1 MSQTA
6 SVKTST
12 PARGRRRKT
21 VAAAVALPIAASMM
35 LAGCSAGQITQ
46 TADQRSEVP
55 GTTAD
60 LGNLHIR
67 AAEITP
73 PTSGH
78 FFSKGSTVY
87 VEMQIANDGPKDEL
101 TAATIDG
108 VDATLEGSGA
118 ASPSAGSS
126 ASTTQR
132 NAESTGAGLASTIT
146 IAEQGITSVGE
157 DNTITADAADKLY
170 PAQYIKVVLTFKNAG
185 ELKMSMPIGVPTTE
199 QPKIS
204 DDTIDLH
211 PNEGKGEV
219 D

>member
-6 SVKTST
+6 SIKTST
-12 PARGRRRKT
+12 PARGRRRKA
-21 VAAAVALPIAASMM
+21 VAAAFALPIAASMM

-60 LGNLHIR
+60 IGNLHVR
-67 AAEITP
+67 AAEISP

-78 FFSKGSTVY
+78 YFSKGSTMY
-87 VEMQIANDGPKDEL
+87 VEMQIANDGAEDEL
-101 TAATIDG
+101 TAATING
-108 VDATLEGSGA
+108 VDATVEGT
-118 ASPSAGSS
+118 SASS
-126 ASTTQR
+126 APR

-146 IAEQGITSVGE
+146 IAEQGVTTVGE
-157 DNTITADAADKLY
+157 DNTITADAADKLF

-185 ELKMSMPIGVPTTE
+185 ELKMSMPVGVPTTE
-199 QPKIS
+199 QPKIKS
-204 DDTIDLH
+204 DKIDLH
-211 PNEGKGEV
+211 PKEDQGVV

>member
-12 PARGRRRKT
+12 PARRPRRK
-21 VAAAVALPIAASMM
+21 AFAAVALPIAATMM

-60 LGNLHIR
+60 LGNLHVR
-67 AAEITP
+67 AAEVSP

-78 FFSKGSTVY
+78 YFSKGSTMY
-87 VEMQIANDGPKDEL
+87 LEMQIANDGAEDQL

-108 VDATLEGSGA
+108 VDAKLEG
-118 ASPSAGSS
+118 PSASS
-126 ASTTQR
+126 APR

-146 IAEQGITSVGE
+146 IAEQGITSIGE
-157 DNTITADAADKLY
+157 DNTITADAAGKFY
-170 PAQYIKVVLTFKNAG
+170 PAQYIKVVLTFKDAG
-185 ELKMSMPIGVPTTE
+185 DLKMSMPIGVPITE
-199 QPKIS
+199 APKVNS
-204 DDTIDLH
+204 DKIDLH
-211 PNEGKGEV
+211 PKENQGEV